1 MNLRTLLAVATLT
14 SCGLCASLATAGNM
28 TTIGRGYDST
38 NSLPG
43 ERMIAGPERGL
54 PLMKTGTVDTIN
66 APVTL
71 ARQVTDETK
80 KYGPLGVVSGLV
92 RGGFKAA
99 ILAGRGLTRGT
110 IGALDVVTSPMGPL
124 D

>member
-1 MNLRTLLAVATLT
+1 MRIYIILVVVA
-14 SCGLCASLATAGNM
+14 CGLCVSLAMAEGITNVGKP
-28 TTIGRGYDST
+28 YDST
-38 NSLPG
+38 HILPG

-54 PLMKTGTVDTIN
+54 PLMKTAAVDTIN
-66 APVTL
+66 VPVTL

-99 ILAGRGLTRGT
+99 ILAGRGLIRGSM
-110 IGALDVVTSPMGPL
+110 GAADVVSSPMGPI